1 MKLSSRKKLLKEA
14 DNILVEIRRKL
25 NNRKVNEIDWERH
38 KAWLKDD
45 PRVVPQYLS
54 KYAATDVY
62 HQEMEA
68 RGFRNLEKKYSKLPP
83 NSYTPEQK
91 QAEIDQ
97 LLADVRKLRDH
108 ISRREEIPMDPE
120 QQTELQKILV
130 NHPIVTPE
138 QIKKDP
144 NSVIYKDPATGLL
157 WNVNFGAPT
166 VPWDL
171 IRMDEYERKK
181 FREAIKMVV
190 DADFKREYPGIA
202 EWDHSRGFFWN
213 LFNRVLNTGIFGSL
227 S

>member
-14 DNILVEIRRKL
+14 DNILVEIRRKA
-25 NNRKVNEIDWERH
+25 NNRKVNEIDWEQH
-38 KAWLKDD
+38 KSWVKGDYMKLP
-45 PRVVPQYLS
+45 PRLRTWAPDVFPQ
-54 KYAATDVY
+54 TMQD
-62 HQEMEA
+62 
-68 RGFRNLEKKYSKLPP
+68 RGLRNLEKKYSKLPP

-108 ISRREEIPMDPE
+108 ISKREEIPMDPE

-157 WNVNFGAPT
+157 WDVNFGAPT
-166 VPWDL
+166 IPWEL
-171 IRMDEYERKK
+171 IEYDEYEMEQLKK
-181 FREAIKMVV
+181 GIKLVV
-190 DADFKREYPGIA
+190 DAQFKRDYPGIA

-213 LFNRVLNTGIFGSL
+213 LFNRVLNTGIFGPG
-227 S
+227 